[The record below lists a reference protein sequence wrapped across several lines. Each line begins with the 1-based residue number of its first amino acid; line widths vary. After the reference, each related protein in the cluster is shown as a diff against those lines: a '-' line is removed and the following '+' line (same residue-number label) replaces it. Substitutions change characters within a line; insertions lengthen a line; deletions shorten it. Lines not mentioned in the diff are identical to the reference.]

1 MLGPMGPSRA
11 PESPGESSME
21 SKSPDC
27 GPPSAPPAHREH
39 RRWSTV
45 GGITWLLCAAAAPL
59 AAQVA
64 AGPTPASAEASLAIT
79 SLRDEATWLAS
90 ASALL
95 GLPPR
100 LSLGGAGSVVLGAT
114 DLAGSVPGSD
124 LELRVAFGGLLA
136 QLLVLESGERSVW
149 LRLLAGAGNAKVDL
163 AAVGTQIAADNFGVL
178 VPEIAVTVKL
188 VGPLRGGAAVGYRT
202 TFGVEDLPGVAP
214 SDLRGLAA
222 GVSLSLHRF

>member
-1 MLGPMGPSRA
+1 MA
-11 PESPGESSME
+11 
-21 SKSPDC
+21 SKSPDS
-27 GPPSAPPAHREH
+27 GPPSALPGRREH
-39 RRWSTV
+39 RRWSTL
-45 GGITWLLCAAAAPL
+45 GGMTWLLCAAAAPL
-59 AAQVA
+59 AAQGA
-64 AGPTPASAEASLAIT
+64 GGPTTASAEASLAIT
-79 SLRDEATWLAS
+79 TLRGEGAWLAS

-95 GLPPR
+95 GLTPR

-136 QLLVLESGERSVW
+136 QLLVLEEGDRSVW

-163 AAVGTQIAADNFGVL
+163 AAVGTQIAADNFGVF
-178 VPEIAVTVKL
+178 VPEIGVTVRL

-214 SDLRGLAA
+214 SDLRGVAA
-222 GVSLSLHRF
+222 RVSLSLHRF

>member
-1 MLGPMGPSRA
+1 MT
-11 PESPGESSME
+11 
-21 SKSPDC
+21 SKSTDSD
-27 GPPSAPPAHREH
+27 PPSAPRGRREH
-39 RRWSTV
+39 RRGSV
-45 GGITWLLCAAAAPL
+45 LGGITCLLCAAAPL

-64 AGPTPASAEASLAIT
+64 AGSTPASAEASLAIT
-79 SLRDEATWLAS
+79 TLRGEAAWLAS
-90 ASALL
+90 GSALL
-95 GLPPR
+95 GLTPR
-100 LSLGGAGSVVLGAT
+100 ISLGGAGSVVLGAT

-149 LRLLAGAGNAKVDL
+149 LRLLAGGGNAKVDL

-178 VPEIAVTVKL
+178 VPEIAVTVRL

-202 TFGVEDLPGVAP
+202 TFGVEDLPGVAR